1 MKSSRMESIFV
12 AEMPLIKSV
21 GAANDTP
28 VAVIPRKFV
37 ALYHINTDYCYTSF
51 IVDYSSASCV
61 SAIVQPRDFVV
72 MILVLFCY
80 RGLKIMELK
89 SSFVV
94 TFSRECPL
102 HKPRWVIRLKTSTI
116 FILFLV
122 FGTFYDINARSF
134 YNIQVCTGYTSVP
147 VHNCILTVNCYTT
160 FCIDFYVTTT
170 SI

>member
-1 MKSSRMESIFV
+1 MITDPCSSFVEMKSSQKESIFL

-28 VAVIPRKFV
+28 IAVIPRKFV

-61 SAIVQPRDFVV
+61 SAIVKSRDFVV

-89 SSFVV
+89 YSFLV
-94 TFSRECPL
+94 TFSRERPL

-116 FILFLV
+116 FYFYFISSVWHFLWHQCKV
-122 FGTFYDINARSF
+122 
-134 YNIQVCTGYTSVP
+134 
-147 VHNCILTVNCYTT
+147 LL
-160 FCIDFYVTTT
+160 
-170 SI
+170 